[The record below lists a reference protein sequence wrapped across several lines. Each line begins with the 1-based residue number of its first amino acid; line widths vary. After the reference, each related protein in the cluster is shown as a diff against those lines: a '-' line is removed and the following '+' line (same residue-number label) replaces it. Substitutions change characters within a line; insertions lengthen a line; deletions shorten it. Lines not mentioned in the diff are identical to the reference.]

1 MKLLIISDIHSNY
14 EALFAVAHAEEADE
28 IWCLGDLVDYG
39 PEPAEAVQWVR
50 HHASQ
55 CVLGNHDYA
64 LAFDADCGCSP
75 RFQRLSE
82 LSREMN
88 RALLLPEQKDFLRDL
103 PASKEIEL
111 DGYRFD
117 LSHGGPGGDLYRYD
131 LTPELSDAD
140 LAEACR
146 KIDADFIL
154 CGHTHFPMVRKLGDK
169 VFLNPGAV
177 GLQHDGDW
185 RASYAIWQDGKVKL
199 RRVKYDVGKC
209 ASKLRACTLPPDAA
223 EQLAQ
228 IIETGKGP

>member
-1 MKLLIISDIHSNY
+1 
-14 EALFAVAHAEEADE
+14 
-28 IWCLGDLVDYG
+28 
-39 PEPAEAVQWVR
+39 
-50 HHASQ
+50 
-55 CVLGNHDYA
+55 
-64 LAFDADCGCSP
+64 
-75 RFQRLSE
+75 
-82 LSREMN
+82 MN

-131 LTPELSDAD
+131 LTPDLSDAD

-209 ASKLRACTLPPDAA
+209 ASKLRASTLPLDAA